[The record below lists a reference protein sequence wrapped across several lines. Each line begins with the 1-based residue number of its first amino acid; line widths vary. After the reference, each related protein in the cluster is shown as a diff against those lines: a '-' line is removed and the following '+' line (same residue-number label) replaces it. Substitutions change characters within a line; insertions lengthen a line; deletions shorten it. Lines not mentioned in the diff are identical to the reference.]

1 MEKNLLKKLKSS
13 INPNIMFFDGLD
25 DAIVGIAH
33 RNGFPSVLC
42 YNSDLIVDLLS
53 DKYGKNEAIEK
64 FANLVNGVTED
75 NVYNYPV
82 FLEDIE
88 HIKNEE

>member
-1 MEKNLLKKLKSS
+1 MEKKLLKKLKES

-53 DKYGKNEAIEK
+53 DKHGKDKAIEK
-64 FANLVNGVTED
+64 FAKLIHGVNED
-75 NVYNYPV
+75 NVYNYPI
-82 FLEDIE
+82 FLEDIQY
-88 HIKNEE
+88 IKNEE